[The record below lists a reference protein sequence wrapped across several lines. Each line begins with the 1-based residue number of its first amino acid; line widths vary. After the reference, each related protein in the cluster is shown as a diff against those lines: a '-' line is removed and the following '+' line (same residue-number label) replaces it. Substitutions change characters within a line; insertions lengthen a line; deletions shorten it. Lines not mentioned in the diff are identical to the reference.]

1 MIKNVS
7 ELNVVSFFLMQYVI
21 NVGAWMIFSYDS
33 FIIRDPNYYD
43 IHKDDVASVMGRVGL
58 YDELICICLDFFLG
72 PIYDILG
79 RKWPIVIGVL
89 LSGIG

>member
-1 MIKNVS
+1 MKNVS
-7 ELNVVSFFLMQYVI
+7 VFNVISFFMMQYVI

-33 FIIRDPNYYD
+33 FILRDKNYYK
-43 IHKDDVASVMGRVGL
+43 IPEDDVASVMVKVGL
-58 YDELICICLDFFLG
+58 IDELICICFDFFLG

-79 RKWPIVIGVL
+79 RKWPSIFGVL